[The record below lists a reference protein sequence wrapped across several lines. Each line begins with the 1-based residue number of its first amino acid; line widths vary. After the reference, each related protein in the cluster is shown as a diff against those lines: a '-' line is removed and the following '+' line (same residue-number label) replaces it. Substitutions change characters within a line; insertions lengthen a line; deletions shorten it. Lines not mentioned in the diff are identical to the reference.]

1 MIRGAIEVA
10 QKTRVAGWIFSA
22 SETLRD
28 KTVLAFVAG
37 RCVGSGKV
45 DHFRQDLLDA
55 KLGDGYCGFDFAVRL
70 ADGEHVGS
78 LIVRLQFS
86 DMALIQSTSRIAGD
100 DDEATGQAGPDLG
113 AIRPESVSWMM
124 DRGMLEQPEYDFLKA
139 IQSAGAY
146 ERGLRTGKRG
156 AATPDSNIHGR
167 LDAETLVAEML
178 SLFALSE
185 VRVVRQNTPA
195 VSELVANP
203 AALRRAPMPV
213 VALWSQDRGRILLEE
228 RSHLSGRAASGP
240 IAEPLASSIE
250 YGFGPDRLL
259 FLHRDCRF
267 TAKGTAPA
275 SGVTVFVAAPL
286 ENHATIKRPAQIRAA

>member
-45 DHFRQDLLDA
+45 ERFRQDLLDA
-55 KLGDGYCGFDFAVRL
+55 KLGDGYCGFDFPVRL

-100 DDEATGQAGPDLG
+100 DDEASGQAIADLG
-113 AIRPESVSWMM
+113 AIKPESVSWMM
-124 DRGMLEQPEYDFLKA
+124 EQPEYDFLKA

-146 ERGLRTGKRG
+146 ERGLRPGKRG
-156 AATPDSNIHGR
+156 AVTQDTTAHGR
-167 LDAETLVAEML
+167 LDAEMVAAEML
-178 SLFALSE
+178 SLFALAE
-185 VRVVRQNTPA
+185 VKVLRQNTPA
-195 VSELVANP
+195 ISELVANP
-203 AALRRAPMPV
+203 AALRRSPMPV
-213 VALWSQDRGRILLEE
+213 LALWSQDRGRILLEE
-228 RSHLSGRAASGP
+228 RSHLSGRVTSGP
-240 IAEPLASSIE
+240 IAEPLAGSIE

-259 FLHRDCRF
+259 FVHRDCRF

-286 ENHATIKRPAQIRAA
+286 ENGAALKKPAQIRAA

>member
-22 SETLRD
+22 SGTLRD

-45 DHFRQDLLDA
+45 DLFRQDLLDA

-70 ADGEHVGS
+70 ADGEPVGS

-86 DMALIQSTSRIAGD
+86 DMALIQSTSRVAGMND
-100 DDEATGQAGPDLG
+100 APDQGGADLG
-113 AIRPESVSWMM
+113 TIKPESVSWMM
-124 DRGMLEQPEYDFLKA
+124 DRGMLEQAEYDFLKA

-146 ERGLRTGKRG
+146 ERGLRIGKRG
-156 AATPDSNIHGR
+156 AATPDSNAQGR
-167 LDAETLVAEML
+167 LDAATVVAEML

-185 VRVVRQNTPA
+185 VKVVRQTTQA

-203 AALRRAPMPV
+203 ASLRRSPMPV
-213 VALWSQDRGRILLEE
+213 LALWSQDRGRILLEE
-228 RSHLSGRAASGP
+228 RSHLSGRPTSGP
-240 IAEPLASSIE
+240 IAEPSAGSIE
-250 YGFGPDRLL
+250 YSFGPDRLL

-267 TAKGTAPA
+267 AARGTAPA

-286 ENHATIKRPAQIRAA
+286 ENEVSASKPAQVWAA

>member
-45 DHFRQDLLDA
+45 ERFRQDLLDA

-70 ADGEHVGS
+70 ADGEQVGS

-86 DMALIQSTSRIAGD
+86 DMALIQSTSRIAGL
-100 DDEATGQAGPDLG
+100 DEAAEPTAADLG
-113 AIRPESVSWMM
+113 AIKPESVSWMM

-146 ERGLRTGKRG
+146 ERGLRAGKRG
-156 AATPDSNIHGR
+156 AGAPDTNGK
-167 LDAETLVAEML
+167 LDAETVVAEML
-178 SLFALSE
+178 SLFALTE
-185 VRVVRQNTPA
+185 VKVLRQNTPA

-203 AALRRAPMPV
+203 ASLRRSPMPV

-228 RSHLSGRAASGP
+228 RSHLSGRVTHGP
-240 IAEPLASSIE
+240 IGEPAPGSIE
-250 YGFGPDRLL
+250 YSFGPDRLL
-259 FLHRDCRF
+259 FVHRDCRF
-267 TAKGTAPA
+267 AAKGTAPA
-275 SGVTVFVAAPL
+275 SGVTVFAAVAM
-286 ENHATIKRPAQIRAA
+286 ENGATVKKPAQIRAA